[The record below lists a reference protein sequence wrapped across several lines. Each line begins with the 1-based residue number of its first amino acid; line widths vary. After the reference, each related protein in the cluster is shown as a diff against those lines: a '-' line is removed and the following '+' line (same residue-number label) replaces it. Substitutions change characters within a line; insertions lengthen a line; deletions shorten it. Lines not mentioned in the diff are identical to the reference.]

1 MSKAKKL
8 KGLDANIILRFLTND
23 IPAQAERCEKLF
35 EKLQDGT
42 VSVFLAD
49 ITLADVIWVLG
60 KYYKLPRDEIRPA
73 MRRIIELKGL
83 QCTNKSQALAALD
96 YYVEKNIDWTDAFMA
111 TQLIAKGIQELSS
124 LSRPIG
130 QNACQTSIAP
140 EFLWRS
146 VELP

>member
-49 ITLADVIWVLG
+49 ITLADVIWVLE
-60 KYYKLPRDEIRPA
+60 KYYKLPKDEIRQA

-111 TQLIAKGIQELSS
+111 TQLIAKGMQELYAVDKHFDR
-124 LSRPIG
+124 LDDLTRIEP
-130 QNACQTSIAP
+130 
-140 EFLWRS
+140 
-146 VELP
+146 

>member
-49 ITLADVIWVLG
+49 ITLADVIWVLE
-60 KYYKLPRDEIRPA
+60 KYYKLPKDEIRPA

-83 QCTNKSQALAALD
+83 QFPNKSKTLAALHRHPLH
-96 YYVEKNIDWTDAFMA
+96 YETII
-111 TQLIAKGIQELSS
+111 L
-124 LSRPIG
+124 
-130 QNACQTSIAP
+130 
-140 EFLWRS
+140 
-146 VELP
+146 